1 MAQFKEDS
9 LEQVYKCRQRGG
21 VRTKKIIGLRVLCIV
36 IRKAQ
41 RFWDFKA
48 FNRVE

>member
-9 LEQVYKCRQRGG
+9 FGASVQMQTERGSKN
-21 VRTKKIIGLRVLCIV
+21 KKIIGLRVLCIV

>member
-21 VRTKKIIGLRVLCIV
+21 VRTKKSLVY
-36 IRKAQ
+36 
-41 RFWDFKA
+41 A
-48 FNRVE
+48 FYA